1 MSRTKKFYLFIS
13 TLFAVSAFLILAISA
28 FSYIKLLN
36 TKNNILYQTE
46 YLEMLDKKQ
55 DQLKI
60 LGTQFEE
67 VQQSAE
73 IINETLPPE
82 KDASKLISDLN
93 SITAKSGLS
102 FDSIRSDSTQAS
114 RNKTKTPDPSLL
126 QTQAGKN
133 SREMPIIIDVQGSYG
148 NFINFIK
155 SLENYQRLIN
165 VNSIEIRKS
174 SDESSADAINATL
187 KLTVYLKK

>member
-1 MSRTKKFYLFIS
+1 MTKVKKFYLFMS
-13 TLFAVSAFLILAISA
+13 VLFAASAVLILAINA
-28 FSYIKLLN
+28 FVYIKLLN
-36 TKNNILYQTE
+36 SKNNILYQTE

-55 DQLKI
+55 DKLAT
-60 LGTQFEE
+60 LGAQFEE
-67 VQQSAE
+67 VQRNAD

-93 SITAKSGLS
+93 SITTKSGLS
-102 FDSIRSDSTQAS
+102 FNSIRSDTTKAS
-114 RNKTKTPDPSLL
+114 KNKTKTPDPSLL

-133 SREMPIIIDVQGSYG
+133 GREMPIIIDVQGSYG
-148 NFINFIK
+148 NFVKFIK

-165 VNSIEIRKS
+165 VTSIEIKKS

>member
-1 MSRTKKFYLFIS
+1 MSVIFGT
-13 TLFAVSAFLILAISA
+13 SAFLMLAVSA
-28 FSYIKLLN
+28 FSYINLLN
-36 TKNNILYQTE
+36 TKNSILYQSE

-55 DQLKI
+55 EKLRV
-60 LGTQFEE
+60 LGSEFEE
-67 VQQSAE
+67 VQLSAN

-82 KDASKLISDLN
+82 KDASKLISDL
-93 SITAKSGLS
+93 SALTTKSGLS
-102 FDSIRSDSTQAS
+102 FNSIRSDATKSAK
-114 RNKTKTPDPSLL
+114 KTNPDPSLL

-133 SREMPIIIDVQGSYG
+133 GREMPIVIDVRGSYG

-165 VNSIEIRKS
+165 VTSIEIKKS
-174 SDESSADAINATL
+174 TDGDAADAINATL